1 MRIITLLTLILST
14 GSLALAAVPPEL
26 LTLGDLAN
34 HPDRCPPTVRMSSD
48 VRFGDGVTLHRG
60 QVVQV
65 LDFNGSDLN
74 VGTGTDAR
82 YTVGPN
88 DCDLLAAANAA
99 WARLSPRQRAVD
111 AKAVLADASLWP
123 ERVKCFLA
131 GTSNGRSIPT
141 GTEYVLRAFDQ
152 TGVSLYYP
160 EGGNHFGNIDIKDT
174 DLLVRAREKAALDT
188 DQRSSRI
195 AEALKTVSMLNADG
209 QPQKAPLDRT
219 KVFVLYYGANWCT
232 WCHRLSP
239 TLVKTINQIAPDNP
253 GMTVVMLDD
262 DDQVSEMQAYMK
274 AEKMPWSAVPK
285 ADWHKPSASLLA
297 AFGGL
302 GIPELLILDR
312 YGKVIY
318 DHAGGGPADIA
329 KNVQALQRFSR
340 SGAAKI

>member
-1 MRIITLLTLILST
+1 MRIISLLTLILFA

-48 VRFGDGVTLHRG
+48 VRFGDGVTLHQG

-152 TGVSLYYP
+152 T
-160 EGGNHFGNIDIKDT
+160 D
-174 DLLVRAREKAALDT
+174 
-188 DQRSSRI
+188 
-195 AEALKTVSMLNADG
+195 
-209 QPQKAPLDRT
+209 
-219 KVFVLYYGANWCT
+219 
-232 WCHRLSP
+232 
-239 TLVKTINQIAPDNP
+239 
-253 GMTVVMLDD
+253 
-262 DDQVSEMQAYMK
+262 
-274 AEKMPWSAVPK
+274 
-285 ADWHKPSASLLA
+285 
-297 AFGGL
+297 
-302 GIPELLILDR
+302 
-312 YGKVIY
+312 GKVLWKVRLGSQVFGAAVTYSVNGRQYIAVA
-318 DHAGGGPADIA
+318 AGGGFNSTSPRIYPKIDQISGS
-329 KNVQALQRFSR
+329 NMVYVFALPEQ
-340 SGAAKI
+340 